1 MAEGQLIHAGDLGL
15 QAPTSGPP
23 QLNLAEV
30 RLQAERQALIQALAL
45 ARNNISRAAD
55 LLGVSRPTLYDLIER
70 CGVQVTNP
78 AEV

>member
-15 QAPTSGPP
+15 NTPVKAPP

-45 ARNNISRAAD
+45 AQNNVSRAAE
-55 LLGVSRPTLYDLIER
+55 LLGVSRPTLYDLLER
-70 CGVQVTNP
+70 CGVRVTSSGE
-78 AEV
+78 A